1 MLDKIKMGLW
11 VIYPLLAV
19 MLIQLTHLLE
29 G

>member
-11 VIYPLLAV
+11 VLYPVLAV

>member
-11 VIYPLLAV
+11 VLYPVLAI

>member
-11 VIYPLLAV
+11 VLYPLLAV
-19 MLIQLTHLLE
+19 MLIHLTHLLE